1 MSNPTS
7 DWFATS
13 LKGRLDESIR
23 VDREE
28 STQDRLQLLKDF
40 HLTDAAQTFL
50 HDLFARIAGNSEGQ
64 RRGYNHWLY
73 GYYGSGKSH
82 LLSIAGQLVDS
93 SWIGDVGRETVW
105 EALATDKNEYPELRR
120 QWDDALNRYHVCPLL
135 INLLR
140 EQGNAGRG
148 FGNVLIRAVHQ
159 AQGLS
164 PEPQV
169 AFFEKWFLSSHSKEE
184 LASRVLPILSRV
196 GVNPEGDDPWY
207 LVQQYEAVANVV
219 LGPLFKEETGGINGL
234 SDVTEREL
242 SPEMVIQAMEGWR
255 QELAEEKGQ
264 EVLIALLLDEVSL
277 FIGTRYS
284 LLTEL
289 NVLAERIDEIG
300 DGRILGVATAQ
311 EDLSAVRTDYVGRDV
326 DFSILDDRFP
336 HKYSLPSGHV
346 GEIVKNRLL
355 RKTSEGRAAVK
366 QYLQDADLKADTSF
380 NFYDVKRNTSPRLDQ
395 IDADQVADYFP
406 LLPYHPPLFLEILA
420 QLRNKKA
427 DRAKSIFSG
436 TARAILAIVK
446 GLLDLW
452 QDPEG
457 KGGNPTRL
465 VSLLDF
471 FDIIRP
477 ELEDIIP
484 QELQTIKQ
492 IEERIGTGSDSLTTF
507 DLDVCKAVLL
517 LQQVPDMISLG
528 SGKNVAT
535 ALMDDLNG
543 KPHSAQINA
552 VEASLER
559 LDKYIRRDEDAE
571 SNLRFTT
578 RDERI
583 LLEAAEEFEK
593 SHQWADVAAQLARPL
608 PGGLSTET
616 ASLWERVLEELSLP
630 TAVPFRDSANRY
642 EAKYRFVIDQ
652 HTIDRTFG
660 PDGAFVIPVHVK
672 GLLED
677 SPWTTHHTAVL
688 WEVAKEGRNGIRHD
702 LAQWA
707 ALAAACETVDAP
719 ETIQKQLQRRS
730 DSLLPQIV
738 AFIQEG
744 KIRVRSHAC
753 ANVGEGAAT
762 YVEVNYPKH
771 FHPEM
776 LVLTMSDVRSLRSVR
791 RKEQLPTWAKTIQ
804 VPFDGDWSGE
814 IVSKVRSWAG
824 RHIKKKGAVPMADLL
839 QHLTAKESLYARCK
853 PAIAAIMWG
862 FCQYGTFQPVD
873 EDGQPVDANDFLNEH
888 QWHELRLRL
897 GPTDSLR
904 PLLERL
910 PFVAETHT
918 SNQAIVELKNHIVKL
933 RAQFEDLR
941 TEIQTANDNAIAVP
955 VRTLLRAYQDILQER
970 IKALSENRSALN
982 NPQPDWRNIVE
993 GFLGDEQWFSDVKSC
1008 WRQRQ
1013 AQVLHMDALL
1023 ALPKQHQDVLSA
1035 AVVSSIASLEE
1046 EMMGAQALPWW
1057 TSDGWQQFDEQL
1069 KHYPAAVAALEEWW
1083 KQGLASAD
1091 RGSLLES
1098 LRAHPWLQ
1106 TVQEFSATKLGD
1118 RFRKDY
1124 LDPLRGY
1131 LRTIQRAGQV
1141 VKPLIQDVS
1150 SLDEQAIKRT
1160 LGHLADG
1167 TPIALP
1173 SAEIV
1178 AKLQDTLQAL
1188 NTLTDQKGPAEI
1200 ATIGHWP
1207 DDRGVLIDHLQTI
1220 ARTEEDPLVASLE
1233 HVTLIETSS

>member
-1 MSNPTS
+1 MSDPTS
-7 DWFATS
+7 DWFASS

-28 STQDRLQLLKDF
+28 STEERLQLLKDF

-93 SWIGDVGRETVW
+93 SWISNVGRKTVW
-105 EALATDKNEYPELRR
+105 EALATDENEYPELRR
-120 QWDDALNRYHVCPLL
+120 QWDDALDRYHVCPLL

-140 EQGNAGRG
+140 EQGNTDRG
-148 FGNVLIRAVHQ
+148 FGNVLIRAVHH

-164 PEPQV
+164 REPRV

-184 LASRVLPILSRV
+184 LESRALPILRGV
-196 GVNPEGDDPWY
+196 GVDPEAKDPWHP
-207 LVQQYEAVANVV
+207 VQQYEAVADVV
-219 LGPLFKEETGGINGL
+219 LKPLFKEETGGVNGL
-234 SDVTEREL
+234 SDVIEREL
-242 SPEMVIQAMEGWR
+242 SPEMVIRAMEEWR
-255 QELAEEKGQ
+255 QELAEEKGR

-300 DGRILGVATAQ
+300 GGRILSVATAQ
-311 EDLSAVRTDYVGRDV
+311 EDLSAVRSDYVARDV

-355 RKTSEGRAAVK
+355 RKTPKGRAAVK
-366 QYLQDADLKADTSF
+366 QHLQDADLKADTSF

-395 IDADQVADYFP
+395 IDADQVPDYFP

-465 VSLLDF
+465 VSLVDF

-484 QELQTIKQ
+484 QELQTIKR
-492 IEERIGTGSDSLTTF
+492 IEERIEAGSDSLTNF

-552 VEASLER
+552 VEASLDR
-559 LDKYIRRDEDAE
+559 LDKYIRRDGGAE

-583 LLEAAEEFEK
+583 LLETAEEFEK

-608 PGGLSTET
+608 PGGLSAEK
-616 ASLWERVLEELSLP
+616 ASLWQRVLGELSLP
-630 TAVPFRDSANRY
+630 PAVPFRDSADRY
-642 EAKYRFVIDQ
+642 QAQYKFAIDE
-652 HTIDRTFG
+652 HAIDRAFG
-660 PDGAFVIPVHVK
+660 PDDALVISVHVK

-677 SPWTTHHTAVL
+677 TPWTDHHAAVL
-688 WEVAKEGRNGIRHD
+688 WEVAKEGRSGIRQD

-719 ETIQKQLQRRS
+719 EAIQKQLQQRGDR
-730 DSLLPQIV
+730 LLPQIV
-738 AFIQEG
+738 TAIQEG
-744 KIRVRSHAC
+744 KILVRSHVC
-753 ANVGEGAAT
+753 DNVAEGAER
-762 YVEVNYPKH
+762 YVAANYPKH

-776 LVLTMSDVRSLRSVR
+776 LDLTLSAVRNLRSVR
-791 RKEQLPTWAKTIQ
+791 REEQLPAWAKTIQ
-804 VPFDGDWSGE
+804 VPFDGDRTGE

-824 RHIKKKGAVPMADLL
+824 KHIKKKEEVPMADLL
-839 QHLTAKESLYARCK
+839 QHLVTQESLYSRCR
-853 PAIAAIMWG
+853 PAIVAILWG

-873 EDGQPVDANDFLNEH
+873 EEGQPVDANDLLNEN

-904 PLLERL
+904 PILEQL
-910 PFVAETHT
+910 PFVGETHT
-918 SNQAIVELKNHIVKL
+918 SNQAIVKLKNHIVKL

-941 TEIQTANDNAIAVP
+941 TEIQTANDDAIAAP
-955 VRTLLRAYQDILQER
+955 VRTLLRTYQDTLQER
-970 IKALSENRSALN
+970 IGALSESRSALN
-982 NPQPDWRNIVE
+982 NPQPDWKNIVE
-993 GFLGDEQWFSDVKSC
+993 SFLSDERWLSDVKSC

-1023 ALPKQHQDVLSA
+1023 ALPKRHQAVLSA
-1035 AVVSSIASLEE
+1035 TAVSSIASLEE
-1046 EMMGAQALPWW
+1046 EMIEAQALPWW

-1069 KHYPAAVAALEEWW
+1069 THYPAAVAALEEWW
-1083 KQGLASAD
+1083 KEGLASAD
-1091 RGSLLES
+1091 RGSLLEK
-1098 LRAHPWLQ
+1098 LREHPWLQ
-1106 TVQEFSATKLGD
+1106 TLQEFSATKLGD
-1118 RFRKDY
+1118 RFRTDY

-1131 LRTIQRAGQV
+1131 QRTVQRAAQV
-1141 VKPLIQDVS
+1141 IEPLVKDVS

-1160 LGHLADG
+1160 LGHLAAG

-1173 SAEIV
+1173 SAESV
-1178 AKLQDTLQAL
+1178 AKLKDTLQAL
-1188 NTLTDQKGPAEI
+1188 NTLTDQKGPAEV

-1207 DDRGVLIDHLQTI
+1207 DDRGVLIEHLQTI